1 MPTTHRHHIDGP
13 GLELW
18 ISRGAVTPAETTELM
33 TALVSEVPWR
43 QDKITI
49 FGATHPVPRL
59 TSWHGDPGAQY
70 AYSGIEMNPQPW
82 SRTLERAHSV
92 VVHATGLSFNS
103 VLLNWYR
110 DGSDS
115 MGWHSD
121 DEPELGTKPVIA
133 SLSLGAT
140 RSFQL
145 RRRDDHAEKR
155 KELVHDGDLLVM
167 SGDTQTLWA
176 HQIPK
181 TKRLVGERMN
191 LTFRTV
197 QT

>member
-1 MPTTHRHHIDGP
+1 MRSTQQDHIDGP
-13 GLELW
+13 GLKLC
-18 ISRGAVTPAETTELM
+18 ISRGAVAPAKTTELI
-33 TALVSEVPWR
+33 TALISSVPWR
-43 QDKITI
+43 QDEITM
-49 FGATHPVPRL
+49 FGSTHQVPRL

-82 SRTLERAHSV
+82 SPTLELAHAI
-92 VVHATGLSFNS
+92 VVHETGLSFNS

-110 DGSDS
+110 DGSDG

-121 DEPELGTKPVIA
+121 DEPELGAKPVIA

-145 RRRDDHAEKR
+145 RRRDNHADKR
-155 KELVHDGDLLVM
+155 KLHLHDGDLLVM

-176 HQIPK
+176 HQVPK
-181 TKRLVGERMN
+181 TKRIVGERIN

-197 QT
+197 HT